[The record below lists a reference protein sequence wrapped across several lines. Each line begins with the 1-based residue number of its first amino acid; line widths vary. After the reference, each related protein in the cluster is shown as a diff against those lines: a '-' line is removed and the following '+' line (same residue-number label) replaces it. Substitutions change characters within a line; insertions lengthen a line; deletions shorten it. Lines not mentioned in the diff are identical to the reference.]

1 MPATR
6 RTRLSVLAA
15 AVSGAIAVAMA
26 GSALAARDMNCSGF
40 DYREAAHAVRD
51 SDPSDPYRLDGGTD
65 GAAPATTPAAVPDSA
80 DVDRDCPGL
89 AGKAL
94 AASDTDDGG
103 SACDRR
109 SGTEGRQVAVYPQGG
124 VATGAAAQP

>member
-15 AVSGAIAVAMA
+15 AVSGAVAVAMA
-26 GSALAARDMNCSGF
+26 GAALAARDLDCSGLGH
-40 DYREAAHAVRD
+40 RHAAHAVLTG
-51 SDPSDPYRLDGGTD
+51 DPYRLDGGTD

-94 AASDTDDGG
+94 AASDTDDG
-103 SACDRR
+103 SACEER

-124 VATGAAAQP
+124 VATGAAARP

>member
-15 AVSGAIAVAMA
+15 AVSGAIAVVMA
-26 GSALAARDMNCSGF
+26 GAALAARDLDCSGLGH
-40 DYREAAHAVRD
+40 RQAAHAVLTG
-51 SDPSDPYRLDGGTD
+51 DPSDPYRLDGGTD
-65 GAAPATTPAAVPDSA
+65 GAAPATTPAAAPDSA

-94 AASDTDDGG
+94 AASDTDDG
-103 SACDRR
+103 SACDQR

-124 VATGAAAQP
+124 VATGAAARP

>member
-80 DVDRDCPGL
+80 DVDRDCPGR

-94 AASDTDDGG
+94 AASDTDDG
-103 SACDRR
+103 SACDQR

-124 VATGAAAQP
+124 VATGAAARP